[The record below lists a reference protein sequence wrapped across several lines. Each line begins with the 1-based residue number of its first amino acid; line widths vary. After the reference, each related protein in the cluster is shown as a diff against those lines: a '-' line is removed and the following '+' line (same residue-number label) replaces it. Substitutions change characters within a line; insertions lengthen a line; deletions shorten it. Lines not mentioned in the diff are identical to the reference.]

1 MERLSIRVTSVAALA
16 IVLAVDLLYV
26 VLIKAQG
33 GSPDPYVPFVV
44 ATYLAVMAAL
54 IAIAMIPR
62 PGLAAMRVPLRV
74 AAALGLLAL
83 GFLAIFSIGVPL
95 MVAAILVIVSLFL
108 ANRAPRPEHSESNL
122 PSHT

>member
-33 GSPDPYVPFVV
+33 ASPDPYVPLVV

-62 PGLAAMRVPLRV
+62 AGLAAMRVPLRV

-83 GFLAIFSIGVPL
+83 GFLAIFTIGMPL
-95 MVAAILVIVSLFL
+95 LVAAILVIVSLFL
-108 ANRAPRPEHSESNL
+108 ANRAPRPGHLESNS
-122 PSHT
+122 PSRS